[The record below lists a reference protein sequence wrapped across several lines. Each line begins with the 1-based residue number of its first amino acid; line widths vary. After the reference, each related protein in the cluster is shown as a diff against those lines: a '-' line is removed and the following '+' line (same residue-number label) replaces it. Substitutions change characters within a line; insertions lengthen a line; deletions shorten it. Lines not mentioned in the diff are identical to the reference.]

1 MQDTFWLPFELL
13 AEKVVSC
20 FSSLHVSLVLLKKN
34 RRAFLKV
41 FLHKYIE
48 PYVFAKD

>member
-20 FSSLHVSLVLLKKN
+20 FSSLHVSLVLAKKN
-34 RRAFLKV
+34 RRAFWKG
-41 FLHKYIE
+41 FLNKRIE
-48 PYVFAKD
+48 TYMFAKN